1 MRIDFAALLLG
12 ACLALGSC
20 TIERGVE
27 IPYTYVKPNRPNPL
41 VVGNY
46 CGPGTRYGTL
56 STNPVSALDAASREH
71 GASYIAGIEHC
82 TCDQALHDA
91 AKVIED
97 SPAAAK
103 ALKAQARAT
112 RLLFSTRYCEMF
124 PRGVFRPRDKSIL
137 LTLPTAGPPR

>member
-56 STNPVSALDAASREH
+56 STNPVSALDAACRQH
-71 GASYIAGIEHC
+71 DACYIAGIEHC